1 MPVKYSKMKSFN
13 SIKHLLV
20 IILPVALILTSCGD
34 KEKPAPVA
42 GGLQISFEHVVDN
55 QPLEVNEMK
64 YTNAAGNPYEV
75 AEVMYFIS
83 ELKLYKQDGT
93 VVIPNQW
100 NNIHYA
106 DSRYA
111 ETLLWN
117 AGNNIP
123 PGTYDSLTF
132 TFGLSEEI
140 NKSFMFV
147 NPPEV
152 NMAWPEVLGGGYHYM
167 MLNGFWLDT
176 LDQRRSY
183 NFHLGI
189 GQIYANNSGQ
199 VGDIT
204 GFVHNN
210 FTVKPAGQA
219 FTVAEGTTLKLTL
232 TMHID
237 SWFNTPFVYDHN
249 QWGGA
254 IMQNQDAMH
263 IGCLNGRDVFTIG
276 IVANR

>member
-1 MPVKYSKMKSFN
+1 MMAVSFVMN
-13 SIKHLLV
+13 
-20 IILPVALILTSCGD
+20 SCGE

-42 GGLQISFEHVVDN
+42 GGLQITFNHVVDN
-55 QPLEVNEMK
+55 QPLVLNEMK
-64 YTNAAGNPYEV
+64 YTNAADNPYEV
-75 AEVMYFIS
+75 TEVMYFIS
-83 ELKLYKQDGT
+83 ELKLYKQDGI
-93 VVIPNQW
+93 VVIPDQW
-100 NNIHYA
+100 NNLHYA
-106 DSRYA
+106 DSRYT
-111 ETLLWN
+111 ETLIWN

-152 NMAWPEVLGGGYHYM
+152 NMAWPQALGGGYHYM
-167 MLNGFWLDT
+167 MLNGFWRDT
-176 LDQRRSY
+176 LDKRRSF

-189 GQIYANNSGQ
+189 GQIYANNSGH
-199 VGDIT
+199 VEDIT

-219 FTVAEGTTLKLTL
+219 FTVAEGKTLKLAL

-254 IMQNQDAMH
+254 IMQNQEAMH
-263 IGCLNGRDVFTIG
+263 MACVNGRDAFTFE
-276 IVANR
+276 IVTE